1 MIKVLQF
8 GEGNFLRT
16 FVDHYFDTLCEEGR
30 SYAVTIVKPIP
41 NGSLEHFKAQ
51 DCRYH
56 IVLRGM
62 EGGRAVER
70 VREIGVVKAALSPAE
85 EWEAYTAAVSD
96 PELRILVSNTTEAGI
111 TFSAAD
117 RQEDFDGITYPAKL
131 TRLLLS
137 RYEAGLGGL
146 YILPVELIDNNAD
159 ELKRCVKRYIDLWHL
174 PEGFR
179 RYNETENIYCN
190 TLVDRIVSGYPKT
203 EADIAH
209 LDALVGEHDALL
221 SVGEPFGLWAV
232 EKKGEIEAL
241 IPAGHHGIDV
251 VLTDD
256 IPCYKKQKVRVLNG
270 SHTNLVAIGL
280 LEGAVTVADVM
291 NSPRLSAFVKE
302 TLSEEILPFVSED
315 LAATRAFADQVLS
328 RFENPYLFH
337 NLTSIA
343 LNSISKWKARV
354 LPSVLDYTASRGH
367 LPDRLMRGLAALLFL
382 YARVRR
388 DGDRFFV
395 DLPSGTAELRDDVAY
410 LSYFADGGDPVAFAL
425 RPDVFGEELSRFPAL
440 RPTLAAYLDR
450 LKAGESLL

>member
-16 FVDHYFDTLCEEGR
+16 FVDHYFDTLCEEGGE
-30 SYAVTIVKPIP
+30 YAVTIVKPIP
-41 NGSLEHFKAQ
+41 FGSLEKFKEQ

-62 EGGRAVER
+62 EDGRAIER
-70 VREIGVVKAALSPAE
+70 VREIGVVKAALSPSE
-85 EWEAYTAAVSD
+85 EWEAYTAAVLD

-111 TFSAAD
+111 AFSAAD
-117 RQEDFDGITYPAKL
+117 RQEDFNGSTYPAKL

-159 ELKRCVKRYIDLWHL
+159 ELKRCVERYIDLWHL

-179 RYNETENIYCN
+179 TYNETENVYCN
-190 TLVDRIVSGYPKT
+190 TLVDRIVSGHPKT
-203 EADIAH
+203 EEDRAH
-209 LDALVGEHDALL
+209 LEALVGAADGLL

-232 EKKGEIEAL
+232 ENKGEIASL
-241 IPAGHHGIDV
+241 IPEGHHGIDV

-256 IPCYKKQKVRVLNG
+256 IAYYKKRKVRVLNG
-270 SHTNLVAIGL
+270 SHTNMVAIGL

-291 NSPRLSAFVKE
+291 SSPRLSAFVKD
-302 TLSEEILPFVSED
+302 TLAEEIIPFVSKD
-315 LAATRAFADQVLS
+315 RTATRAFADRVLS

-337 NLTSIA
+337 SLSSIA

-354 LPSVLDYTASRGH
+354 LPSVLDHTAQNGC
-367 LPDRLMRGLAALLFL
+367 LPDRLMRGLAALLYL
-382 YARVRR
+382 YGGVRR
-388 DGDRFFV
+388 EGERFLV
-395 DLPSGTAELRDDVAY
+395 DLPSGTCELRDDIAY
-410 LSYFADGGDPVAFAL
+410 LSYFADGGDPVAFAM
-425 RPDVFGEELSRFPAL
+425 RPEVFGEAFTRLPAV
-440 RPTLAAYLDR
+440 RPTLAAHLDR
-450 LKAGESLL
+450 LRAGESLL